1 MVAELGKFQT
11 QKATTALVQFLERP
25 EDLDDDGSG
34 CNSKP
39 SNNSFS
45 AISRDPKID
54 SDGGC
59 KFQLLQQEKALLKF

>member
-1 MVAELGKFQT
+1 MVAEVGKFQT
-11 QKATTALVQFLERP
+11 QKAITALLQFLERP
-25 EDLDDDGSG
+25 TTLDDDGRG

-54 SDGGC
+54 SDGS
-59 KFQLLQQEKALLKF
+59 